1 MGGLGPPGI
10 PQSPTAT
17 APFDKGACPL
27 CRGGLWPPADD
38 GCNTGGPLGTAAPTK
53 NVGAD
58 VLIRPV
64 TALSVSC
71 ADSSPG
77 GGAEDG
83 GTAGGHRGPPL
94 RRILRVDFVEG
105 NKIVFCLVGWRGPA
119 RQGEHGD
126 GGRIATSLR
135 SSQGKMKGGEDMA
148 NNIKGITIQ
157 IGGDTT
163 KLDKALAGTNKQI
176 KTTQSELKAVEKA
189 LKLDPG
195 NTTLLAQKQQLLADG
210 VGQTAEKLK
219 TLKQAA
225 ETADEALARGKNY
238 EAKYEP
244 LQAKVE
250 ETTKSLQALV
260 AQQGDMEA
268 GLASGKISG
277 EAYDNYNQAV
287 AATKQQLADL
297 LQQQKDVEEEFA
309 GAKLNQRQYDAL
321 QREIVETESDL
332 KDLTKQSKEAES
344 SLKKI
349 GDTAGTVADKT
360 KGISTVAAGVLAGV
374 VSTVPATEELRD
386 TMAVLATN
394 AQEAGVGLGTAETAL
409 KTFNAASNEL
419 DSSLEATSNL
429 LQAGF
434 TESNLQEAVE
444 NLTGAYLRFPDTL
457 KVESLADSLQETLA
471 TGTATGQF
479 GELLDRL
486 GIGAENFSAG
496 LSSIAT
502 EADRQNYALDT
513 LSKAGLAETYAAWQ
527 KNNSAIVESRD
538 ASYEM
543 QQSMARLAE
552 TIQPLVTDVVEFA
565 TKLLDFF
572 TSLPAPVQKSFLAVL
587 AFTAGISPVARM
599 VSNITGAIQGVG
611 AVSKVFNATAG
622 NSVYLTFAKWALII
636 MGVVVVMTALLAV
649 IAALTG
655 KGKDVE
661 RTMSSIG
668 NTVSGVGNVNKSGG
682 AAMHSMADLG
692 APAVVDSGT
701 VPYLAQGGVA
711 RANNPFLAVV
721 GDNRREDEVIA
732 PETVIKQWT
741 VQGIQESG
749 LLSAA
754 RESGSRTGG
763 SATMTLDG
771 RTFARLI
778 YPYLQSE
785 ARRMGTT
792 VKL

>member
-1 MGGLGPPGI
+1 
-10 PQSPTAT
+10 
-17 APFDKGACPL
+17 
-27 CRGGLWPPADD
+27 
-38 GCNTGGPLGTAAPTK
+38 
-53 NVGAD
+53 
-58 VLIRPV
+58 
-64 TALSVSC
+64 
-71 ADSSPG
+71 
-77 GGAEDG
+77 
-83 GTAGGHRGPPL
+83 
-94 RRILRVDFVEG
+94 
-105 NKIVFCLVGWRGPA
+105 
-119 RQGEHGD
+119 
-126 GGRIATSLR
+126 
-135 SSQGKMKGGEDMA
+135 MA

-195 NTTLLAQKQQLLADG
+195 NTTLLAQKQRLLADG

-297 LQQQKDVEEEFA
+297 QQQQKDVEEEFA
-309 GAKLNQRQYDAL
+309 GAKLNQQQYDAL
-321 QREIVETESDL
+321 QREIVETTGEMKKLASESG
-332 KDLTKQSKEAES
+332 KTNEA
-344 SLKKI
+344 LI
-349 GDTAGTVADKT
+349 VVGNTAGKIADKT
-360 KGISTVAAGVLAGV
+360 KGFSLAAGGV
-374 VSTVPATEELRD
+374 A
-386 TMAVLATN
+386 
-394 AQEAGVGLGTAETAL
+394 TAL
-409 KTFNAASNEL
+409 
-419 DSSLEATSNL
+419 
-429 LQAGF
+429 
-434 TESNLQEAVE
+434 
-444 NLTGAYLRFPDTL
+444 TGMAY
-457 KVESLADSLQETLA
+457 
-471 TGTATGQF
+471 
-479 GELLDRL
+479 
-486 GIGAENFSAG
+486 
-496 LSSIAT
+496 
-502 EADRQNYALDT
+502 
-513 LSKAGLAETYAAWQ
+513 KAGLAADDLNTLSKQSGFSTDTIQKWQYASDLIDVSIDDIIGAARKMEKNMASTSETVTNAWKRLGVGLYDTKGNFRDAEDVFNDTLTYLSLISNETERDTLAMTLFGKSANDLAGIIDDGGAALKELGQ
-527 KNNSAIVESRD
+527 EAEDMGLIMSQDALDGANKFNDALDKTKAIVTGELL
-538 ASYEM
+538 
-543 QQSMARLAE
+543 QSGAQLAE
-552 TIQPLVTDVVEFA
+552 SLTPALESIARVVTTVIGAFA
-565 TKLLDFF
+565 KLP
-572 TSLPAPVQKSFLAVL
+572 SSVQ
-587 AFTAGISPVARM
+587 TAILTMALMGATVSPIAKL
-599 VSNITGAIQGVG
+599 VSNITGAIQGVS

-636 MGVVVVMTALLAV
+636 MGVVAVMTALLAV

-661 RTMSSIG
+661 RTMNSIG
-668 NTVSGVGNVNKSGG
+668 SAVSGVGNINKPGG

-692 APAVVDSGT
+692 TPAVVDSGS

-721 GDNRREDEVIA
+721 GDNRREDEIIA

-754 RESGSRTGG
+754 LESWSRTGG
-763 SATMTLDG
+763 NATMQLDG

-778 YPYLQSE
+778 YPYLQAE

>member
-1 MGGLGPPGI
+1 
-10 PQSPTAT
+10 
-17 APFDKGACPL
+17 
-27 CRGGLWPPADD
+27 
-38 GCNTGGPLGTAAPTK
+38 
-53 NVGAD
+53 
-58 VLIRPV
+58 
-64 TALSVSC
+64 
-71 ADSSPG
+71 
-77 GGAEDG
+77 
-83 GTAGGHRGPPL
+83 
-94 RRILRVDFVEG
+94 
-105 NKIVFCLVGWRGPA
+105 
-119 RQGEHGD
+119 
-126 GGRIATSLR
+126 
-135 SSQGKMKGGEDMA
+135 MA

-195 NTTLLAQKQQLLADG
+195 NTTLLAQKQRLLADG

-244 LQAKVE
+244 LQTKVE

-297 LQQQKDVEEEFA
+297 QQQQKDVEEEFA
-309 GAKLNQRQYDAL
+309 GAKLNQQQYDAL
-321 QREIVETESDL
+321 QREIVETQSDL

-349 GDTAGTVADKT
+349 GDTAGKVADKT
-360 KGISTVAAGVLAGV
+360 KGLSIAAGGIAGAM
-374 VSTVPATEELRD
+374 TG
-386 TMAVLATN
+386 MA
-394 AQEAGVGLGTAETAL
+394 
-409 KTFNAASNEL
+409 
-419 DSSLEATSNL
+419 
-429 LQAGF
+429 
-434 TESNLQEAVE
+434 
-444 NLTGAYLRFPDTL
+444 Y
-457 KVESLADSLQETLA
+457 
-471 TGTATGQF
+471 
-479 GELLDRL
+479 
-486 GIGAENFSAG
+486 
-496 LSSIAT
+496 
-502 EADRQNYALDT
+502 
-513 LSKAGLAETYAAWQ
+513 KAGLAADDLNTLSKQSGFSTDTIQKWQYASDLIDVSIDDIISSARKLEKNMTSTSETVENAWKQLGVPLRDSKGELRDAEAVFNDTVGALSRVANETERDTLAMAIFGKSANDLSGIIDDGGAALRELGQ
-527 KNNSAIVESRD
+527 EAEDMGLILSQDALDGANAFNDAIDRTKAIVSGD
-538 ASYEM
+538 LMKAGA
-543 QQSMARLAE
+543 QLAE
-552 TIQPLVTDVVEFA
+552 TLTPILEDIVGFIAEVVNAFA
-565 TKLLDFF
+565 N
-572 TSLPAPVQKSFLAVL
+572 LPAGVQEGIL
-587 AFTAGISPVARM
+587 AFALLTAAISPVA
-599 VSNITGAIQGVG
+599 GAISSVMGTINTITTGFGTMSTTIGGLTGPVSSAFG
-611 AVSKVFNATAG
+611 AFTSFLAG
-622 NSVYLTFAKWALII
+622 PA
-636 MGVVVVMTALLAV
+636 GVVVLVAAAVAGIAVMYEHCEWLRDGLDQFD
-649 IAALTG
+649 
-655 KGKDVE
+655 KW
-661 RTMSSIG
+661 
-668 NTVSGVGNVNKSGG
+668 VSGVFATDFTKSFGAIGEVINAWMHNMQAVYEGVKTIFGGLVDFVNGVFTGDWERAWEGVVTVFGG
-682 AAMHSMADLG
+682 VMDTMV
-692 APAVVDSGT
+692 AVVKAPFNLVIGLINGLIAGAESAVNSVVDALNSISVDIPKWVPGVGGNHYGINIGHVKAPR

-754 RESGSRTGG
+754 RESGSHTGG

-778 YPYLQSE
+778 YPYLQAE

>member
-1 MGGLGPPGI
+1 
-10 PQSPTAT
+10 
-17 APFDKGACPL
+17 
-27 CRGGLWPPADD
+27 
-38 GCNTGGPLGTAAPTK
+38 
-53 NVGAD
+53 
-58 VLIRPV
+58 
-64 TALSVSC
+64 
-71 ADSSPG
+71 
-77 GGAEDG
+77 
-83 GTAGGHRGPPL
+83 
-94 RRILRVDFVEG
+94 
-105 NKIVFCLVGWRGPA
+105 
-119 RQGEHGD
+119 
-126 GGRIATSLR
+126 
-135 SSQGKMKGGEDMA
+135 MA

-195 NTTLLAQKQQLLADG
+195 NTTLLEQKQRLLADG
-210 VGQTAEKLK
+210 VAQTAEKLK

-287 AATKQQLADL
+287 AATKQHLADL
-297 LQQQKDVEEEFA
+297 QQQQQALEEEFA
-309 GAKLNQRQYDAL
+309 GAKLNQQQYDAL
-321 QREIVETESDL
+321 QREIVETESNL

-360 KGISTVAAGVLAGV
+360 QGISTMAAGVLAGV
-374 VSTVPATEELRD
+374 VATVPATEELRD

-434 TESNLQEAVE
+434 TESNIQKAVE

-502 EADRQNYALDT
+502 EADRQNYALET

-572 TSLPAPVQKSFLAVL
+572 TSLPAGVQEGIL
-587 AFTAGISPVARM
+587 AFVMLTAAISPVAGAISSVM
-599 VSNITGAIQGVG
+599 GTISNITTGFGTLSTTIGGLTGPVSSAFGAF
-611 AVSKVFNATAG
+611 ASFLAG
-622 NSVYLTFAKWALII
+622 PA
-636 MGVVVVMTALLAV
+636 GVVVLVAAAVAGIAVMYEHCEWLRDGLDQFD
-649 IAALTG
+649 
-655 KGKDVE
+655 KW
-661 RTMSSIG
+661 
-668 NTVSGVGNVNKSGG
+668 VSGVFATDFTNSFGAIGEVINAWMHNIQAAYEGVKTIFSGLVDFVNGVFSGNWQRAWEGIVKVFGGVMDTMVAVAKAPFNLLIGLINGLISAAESAVNS
-682 AAMHSMADLG
+682 
-692 APAVVDSGT
+692 VVDALNSISVDIPKWVPGVGGKHYGINIGHVRAPR

-732 PETVIKQWT
+732 PETIIKQWT

-754 RESGSRTGG
+754 RESGGRTGG
-763 SATMTLDG
+763 SATMQLDG

-778 YPYLQSE
+778 YPYLQAE

>member
-1 MGGLGPPGI
+1 
-10 PQSPTAT
+10 
-17 APFDKGACPL
+17 
-27 CRGGLWPPADD
+27 
-38 GCNTGGPLGTAAPTK
+38 
-53 NVGAD
+53 
-58 VLIRPV
+58 
-64 TALSVSC
+64 
-71 ADSSPG
+71 
-77 GGAEDG
+77 
-83 GTAGGHRGPPL
+83 
-94 RRILRVDFVEG
+94 
-105 NKIVFCLVGWRGPA
+105 
-119 RQGEHGD
+119 
-126 GGRIATSLR
+126 
-135 SSQGKMKGGEDMA
+135 MA
-148 NNIKGITIQ
+148 NKIKGITIQ

-163 KLDKALAGTNKQI
+163 KLDKALADTNKQI

-195 NTTLLAQKQQLLADG
+195 NTTLLAQKQRLLADG

-297 LQQQKDVEEEFA
+297 LQQQKAVEEEFA

-321 QREIVETESDL
+321 QREIVETESSL

-360 KGISTVAAGVLAGV
+360 QGISTVAAGVLAGV
-374 VSTVPATEELRD
+374 VATVPATEELRD

-434 TESNLQEAVE
+434 TESNLQKAVE

-552 TIQPLVTDVVEFA
+552 TIQPLVTNVAEFA

-572 TSLPAPVQKSFLAVL
+572 TSLPAPVQKSILAVL

-599 VSNITGAIQGVG
+599 VSNITGAIQGVS
-611 AVSKVFNATAG
+611 AVSKVFTATAG

-636 MGVVVVMTALLAV
+636 MGVVAVMTALLAV

-661 RTMSSIG
+661 RTMNSIG
-668 NTVSGVGNVNKSGG
+668 SAVSGVGNVNKPGG
-682 AAMHSMADLG
+682 AAMRSMADLG

-721 GDNRREDEVIA
+721 GDNRREDEIIA
-732 PETVIKQWT
+732 PETIIKQWT

>member
-1 MGGLGPPGI
+1 
-10 PQSPTAT
+10 
-17 APFDKGACPL
+17 
-27 CRGGLWPPADD
+27 
-38 GCNTGGPLGTAAPTK
+38 
-53 NVGAD
+53 
-58 VLIRPV
+58 
-64 TALSVSC
+64 
-71 ADSSPG
+71 
-77 GGAEDG
+77 
-83 GTAGGHRGPPL
+83 
-94 RRILRVDFVEG
+94 
-105 NKIVFCLVGWRGPA
+105 
-119 RQGEHGD
+119 
-126 GGRIATSLR
+126 
-135 SSQGKMKGGEDMA
+135 MA

-195 NTTLLAQKQQLLADG
+195 NTTLLEQKQRLLADG

-297 LQQQKDVEEEFA
+297 QQQQQAVEEEFA
-309 GAKLNQRQYDAL
+309 GAKLNQQQYDAL
-321 QREIVETESDL
+321 QREIVETTGEMKKLASESG
-332 KDLTKQSKEAES
+332 KTNEA
-344 SLKKI
+344 LI
-349 GDTAGTVADKT
+349 VVGTTAGKIADKT
-360 KGISTVAAGVLAGV
+360 KGFSLAAGGV
-374 VSTVPATEELRD
+374 A
-386 TMAVLATN
+386 
-394 AQEAGVGLGTAETAL
+394 TAL
-409 KTFNAASNEL
+409 
-419 DSSLEATSNL
+419 
-429 LQAGF
+429 
-434 TESNLQEAVE
+434 
-444 NLTGAYLRFPDTL
+444 TGMAY
-457 KVESLADSLQETLA
+457 
-471 TGTATGQF
+471 
-479 GELLDRL
+479 
-486 GIGAENFSAG
+486 
-496 LSSIAT
+496 
-502 EADRQNYALDT
+502 
-513 LSKAGLAETYAAWQ
+513 KAGLAADDLNTLSKQSGFSTDTIQKWQYASDLIDVSIDDIIGAARKMEKNMASTSESVTSAWKRLGVGLYDTKGNFRDAEDVFNDTLTYLSLISNETERDTLAMTIFGKSANDLAGIIDDGGAALHELGKQ
-527 KNNSAIVESRD
+527 AEDMGLILSQDALDGANKFNDALDKTKAIVTGELL
-538 ASYEM
+538 
-543 QQSMARLAE
+543 QSGAKLAE
-552 TIQPLVTDVVEFA
+552 SLTPALESIVRVVTTVIGAFA
-565 TKLLDFF
+565 KLP
-572 TSLPAPVQKSFLAVL
+572 SSVQ
-587 AFTAGISPVARM
+587 TAILTMALMGATVSPIAKL
-599 VSNITGAIQGVG
+599 VSNITGAIQGVS

-636 MGVVVVMTALLAV
+636 MGVVAVMTALLAV

-661 RTMSSIG
+661 RTMNSIG
-668 NTVSGVGNVNKSGG
+668 SAVSGVGNVNKSGG

-763 SATMTLDG
+763 NATMQLDG

-778 YPYLQSE
+778 YPYLQAE

>member
-1 MGGLGPPGI
+1 
-10 PQSPTAT
+10 
-17 APFDKGACPL
+17 
-27 CRGGLWPPADD
+27 
-38 GCNTGGPLGTAAPTK
+38 
-53 NVGAD
+53 
-58 VLIRPV
+58 
-64 TALSVSC
+64 
-71 ADSSPG
+71 
-77 GGAEDG
+77 
-83 GTAGGHRGPPL
+83 
-94 RRILRVDFVEG
+94 
-105 NKIVFCLVGWRGPA
+105 
-119 RQGEHGD
+119 
-126 GGRIATSLR
+126 
-135 SSQGKMKGGEDMA
+135 MA

-195 NTTLLAQKQQLLADG
+195 NTTLLAQKQRLLADG

-297 LQQQKDVEEEFA
+297 LQQQKAVEEEFA

-321 QREIVETESDL
+321 QREIVETESNL

-360 KGISTVAAGVLAGV
+360 QGISTMAAGVLAGV
-374 VSTVPATEELRD
+374 VATVPATEELRD

-434 TESNLQEAVE
+434 TESNLQKAVE

-496 LSSIAT
+496 LSSVAT

-572 TSLPAPVQKSFLAVL
+572 TSLPVPAQKSILAVL
-587 AFTAGISPVARM
+587 TFTAGISPIAKL
-599 VSNITGAIQGVG
+599 VSNITGAIQGVS

-622 NSVYLTFAKWALII
+622 NSVYLTFAKWAMII

-649 IAALTG
+649 IASLTG

-661 RTMSSIG
+661 RTMNSIG
-668 NTVSGVGNVNKSGG
+668 SAVSGVGNINKSGG

-778 YPYLQSE
+778 YPYLQAE

>member
-1 MGGLGPPGI
+1 
-10 PQSPTAT
+10 
-17 APFDKGACPL
+17 
-27 CRGGLWPPADD
+27 
-38 GCNTGGPLGTAAPTK
+38 
-53 NVGAD
+53 
-58 VLIRPV
+58 
-64 TALSVSC
+64 
-71 ADSSPG
+71 
-77 GGAEDG
+77 
-83 GTAGGHRGPPL
+83 
-94 RRILRVDFVEG
+94 
-105 NKIVFCLVGWRGPA
+105 
-119 RQGEHGD
+119 
-126 GGRIATSLR
+126 
-135 SSQGKMKGGEDMA
+135 MA

-176 KTTQSELKAVEKA
+176 KTTQNELKAVEKA

-195 NTTLLAQKQQLLADG
+195 NTTLLAQKQRLLADG

-250 ETTKSLQALV
+250 ETTKSLEALV

-297 LQQQKDVEEEFA
+297 QQQQKDVEEEFA

-321 QREIVETESDL
+321 QREIVETESNL

-360 KGISTVAAGVLAGV
+360 QGISTVAAGVLAGV
-374 VSTVPATEELRD
+374 VATVPATEELRD

-434 TESNLQEAVE
+434 TESNLQKAVE

-565 TKLLDFF
+565 TTLLDSF
-572 TSLPAPVQKSFLAVL
+572 TSLPVGVQEGIL
-587 AFTAGISPVARM
+587 AFTLLTAAISPVAGAISSVM
-599 VSNITGAIQGVG
+599 GTISNIT
-611 AVSKVFNATAG
+611 
-622 NSVYLTFAKWALII
+622 
-636 MGVVVVMTALLAV
+636 
-649 IAALTG
+649 TG
-655 KGKDVE
+655 FG
-661 RTMSSIG
+661 TLST
-668 NTVSGVGNVNKSGG
+668 TVSGLTGPVSSAFGAFTSFLAGPAGVVILIAGAVAGIALLYDKCEWLRDGLAQFDQWVSGVFTTDFTKSFGAIGEVINAWMHNMQAVYEGVKTIFGGLVDFVNGVFTGDWQRAWEGVVTVFGG
-682 AAMHSMADLG
+682 VMDTMV
-692 APAVVDSGT
+692 AVVKAPFNLVIGLINGLIAGAESAVNSVVDALNSISVDIPKWVPGVGGKHYGISIGHVKAPR

-778 YPYLQSE
+778 YPYLQAE

>member
-1 MGGLGPPGI
+1 M
-10 PQSPTAT
+10 S
-17 APFDKGACPL
+17 
-27 CRGGLWPPADD
+27 
-38 GCNTGGPLGTAAPTK
+38 
-53 NVGAD
+53 
-58 VLIRPV
+58 
-64 TALSVSC
+64 
-71 ADSSPG
+71 
-77 GGAEDG
+77 
-83 GTAGGHRGPPL
+83 
-94 RRILRVDFVEG
+94 
-105 NKIVFCLVGWRGPA
+105 
-119 RQGEHGD
+119 
-126 GGRIATSLR
+126 
-135 SSQGKMKGGEDMA
+135 

-163 KLDKALAGTNKQI
+163 KLDKALSGTNKQI

-195 NTTLLAQKQQLLADG
+195 NTTLLAQKQRLLADG

-225 ETADEALARGKNY
+225 ETSDEALARGKNY

-297 LQQQKDVEEEFA
+297 LQQQKAVEEEFA

-321 QREIVETESDL
+321 QREIVETESSL

-360 KGISTVAAGVLAGV
+360 QGISTVAAGVLAGV
-374 VSTVPATEELRD
+374 VATVPATEELRD

-434 TESNLQEAVE
+434 TESNLQKAVE

-552 TIQPLVTDVVEFA
+552 TIQPLVTDAVEFA

-572 TSLPAPVQKSFLAVL
+572 TSLPAPVQKSILAVL

-599 VSNITGAIQGVG
+599 VSNITGAIQGVS

-636 MGVVVVMTALLAV
+636 MGVVAVMTALLAV

-661 RTMSSIG
+661 RTMNSIG
-668 NTVSGVGNVNKSGG
+668 SAVSGVGNVNKSGG

-778 YPYLQSE
+778 YPYLQAE

>member
-1 MGGLGPPGI
+1 
-10 PQSPTAT
+10 
-17 APFDKGACPL
+17 
-27 CRGGLWPPADD
+27 
-38 GCNTGGPLGTAAPTK
+38 
-53 NVGAD
+53 
-58 VLIRPV
+58 
-64 TALSVSC
+64 
-71 ADSSPG
+71 
-77 GGAEDG
+77 
-83 GTAGGHRGPPL
+83 
-94 RRILRVDFVEG
+94 
-105 NKIVFCLVGWRGPA
+105 
-119 RQGEHGD
+119 
-126 GGRIATSLR
+126 
-135 SSQGKMKGGEDMA
+135 MA

-195 NTTLLAQKQQLLADG
+195 NTTLLAQKQRLLADG
-210 VGQTAEKLK
+210 VSQTAEKLK

-250 ETTKSLQALV
+250 ETTKSLEALV

-309 GAKLNQRQYDAL
+309 GAKLNQQQYDAL
-321 QREIVETESDL
+321 QREIVETESSL

-344 SLKKI
+344 HLKKI
-349 GDTAGTVADKT
+349 GDTAGKVADKT
-360 KGISTVAAGVLAGV
+360 KGLSIAAGG
-374 VSTVPATEELRD
+374 
-386 TMAVLATN
+386 
-394 AQEAGVGLGTAETAL
+394 
-409 KTFNAASNEL
+409 
-419 DSSLEATSNL
+419 
-429 LQAGF
+429 
-434 TESNLQEAVE
+434 
-444 NLTGAYLRFPDTL
+444 
-457 KVESLADSLQETLA
+457 
-471 TGTATGQF
+471 
-479 GELLDRL
+479 
-486 GIGAENFSAG
+486 
-496 LSSIAT
+496 IAT
-502 EADRQNYALDT
+502 AMTGMAY
-513 LSKAGLAETYAAWQ
+513 KAGLAADDLNTLSKQSGFSTETLQKWQYASDLIDVSIDDIIGSARKMEKNMTSTSETVEQAWKKLGVPLRDNKGELRDAEAVFNETVAALSRVANETERDTLAMAIFGKSANDLSGIIDDGGAALHELGQ
-527 KNNSAIVESRD
+527 EAEDMGLILSQDALDGANAFNDAIDRTKAIVSGD
-538 ASYEM
+538 LMKAGA
-543 QQSMARLAE
+543 QLAE
-552 TIQPLVTDVVEFA
+552 TLTPILEDIVGFIAEVVNAFA
-565 TKLLDFF
+565 N
-572 TSLPAPVQKSFLAVL
+572 LPAGVQEGIL
-587 AFTAGISPVARM
+587 AFALLTAAISPVAGAISSVM
-599 VSNITGAIQGVG
+599 GTISNITTGFDTLSTTVGGLTGPVSSAFGAFT
-611 AVSKVFNATAG
+611 SFLAG
-622 NSVYLTFAKWALII
+622 PA
-636 MGVVVVMTALLAV
+636 GVVVLVAAAVAGIAVMYEHCEWLRDGLDQLDKWVTGVFTTDFTESFGAIGEVINAWMHNMQAVYEGVKTIFGGLVDFVNGVFTGDWERAWEGVVTVFGGVMDTMVAVVKAPFNLVIGLINGLIAGAESAVNSVVDALN
-649 IAALTG
+649 
-655 KGKDVE
+655 
-661 RTMSSIG
+661 SIS
-668 NTVSGVGNVNKSGG
+668 VDIPKWVPGVGGNHYGLNIGHVK
-682 AAMHSMADLG
+682 
-692 APAVVDSGT
+692 APR

-778 YPYLQSE
+778 YPYLQAE

>member
-1 MGGLGPPGI
+1 
-10 PQSPTAT
+10 
-17 APFDKGACPL
+17 
-27 CRGGLWPPADD
+27 
-38 GCNTGGPLGTAAPTK
+38 
-53 NVGAD
+53 
-58 VLIRPV
+58 
-64 TALSVSC
+64 
-71 ADSSPG
+71 
-77 GGAEDG
+77 
-83 GTAGGHRGPPL
+83 
-94 RRILRVDFVEG
+94 
-105 NKIVFCLVGWRGPA
+105 
-119 RQGEHGD
+119 
-126 GGRIATSLR
+126 
-135 SSQGKMKGGEDMA
+135 MA
-148 NNIKGITIQ
+148 KKIKGITIQ

-195 NTTLLAQKQQLLADG
+195 NTTLLAQKQRLLADG

-297 LQQQKDVEEEFA
+297 QQQQKDVEEEFA
-309 GAKLNQRQYDAL
+309 GAKLNQQQYDAL
-321 QREIVETESDL
+321 QREIVETESSL

-360 KGISTVAAGVLAGV
+360 QGISTVAAGVLAGV
-374 VSTVPATEELRD
+374 VATVPATEELRD

-394 AQEAGVGLGTAETAL
+394 AQEAGVGLGTAESAL

-434 TESNLQEAVE
+434 TESNLQKAVE

-572 TSLPAPVQKSFLAVL
+572 TSLPAPVQKSILAVL
-587 AFTAGISPVARM
+587 AFTAGISPVARL
-599 VSNITGAIQGVG
+599 VSNITGAIQGVS
-611 AVSKVFNATAG
+611 AVSKVFTATAG
-622 NSVYLTFAKWALII
+622 NSVYMTFAKWALII
-636 MGVVVVMTALLAV
+636 MGVVAAMTALLAV

-661 RTMSSIG
+661 RTMNSIG
-668 NTVSGVGNVNKSGG
+668 SAVSGVGNVNKSGG

-692 APAVVDSGT
+692 TPAVVDSGT

-754 RESGSRTGG
+754 RESGNRTGG

-778 YPYLQSE
+778 YPYLQAE

>member
-1 MGGLGPPGI
+1 
-10 PQSPTAT
+10 
-17 APFDKGACPL
+17 
-27 CRGGLWPPADD
+27 
-38 GCNTGGPLGTAAPTK
+38 
-53 NVGAD
+53 
-58 VLIRPV
+58 
-64 TALSVSC
+64 
-71 ADSSPG
+71 
-77 GGAEDG
+77 
-83 GTAGGHRGPPL
+83 
-94 RRILRVDFVEG
+94 
-105 NKIVFCLVGWRGPA
+105 
-119 RQGEHGD
+119 
-126 GGRIATSLR
+126 
-135 SSQGKMKGGEDMA
+135 MA

-195 NTTLLAQKQQLLADG
+195 NTTLLAQKQRLLADG

-297 LQQQKDVEEEFA
+297 LQQQKAVEEEFS

-360 KGISTVAAGVLAGV
+360 QGISTVAAGVLAGV
-374 VSTVPATEELRD
+374 VATVPATEELRD

-394 AQEAGVGLGTAETAL
+394 AQEAGVGLGTAESAL

-434 TESNLQEAVE
+434 TESNLQKAVE

-572 TSLPAPVQKSFLAVL
+572 TSLPAPAQKSILAVL
-587 AFTAGISPVARM
+587 TFTAGISPIARL
-599 VSNITGAIQGVG
+599 VSNITGAIQGVS

-636 MGVVVVMTALLAV
+636 MGVVAVMTALLAV

-661 RTMSSIG
+661 RTMNSIG
-668 NTVSGVGNVNKSGG
+668 SAVSGVGNVNKSGG

-763 SATMTLDG
+763 SATMQLDG

-778 YPYLQSE
+778 YPYLQAE

>member
-1 MGGLGPPGI
+1 
-10 PQSPTAT
+10 
-17 APFDKGACPL
+17 
-27 CRGGLWPPADD
+27 
-38 GCNTGGPLGTAAPTK
+38 
-53 NVGAD
+53 
-58 VLIRPV
+58 
-64 TALSVSC
+64 
-71 ADSSPG
+71 
-77 GGAEDG
+77 
-83 GTAGGHRGPPL
+83 
-94 RRILRVDFVEG
+94 
-105 NKIVFCLVGWRGPA
+105 
-119 RQGEHGD
+119 
-126 GGRIATSLR
+126 
-135 SSQGKMKGGEDMA
+135 MA

-195 NTTLLAQKQQLLADG
+195 NTTLLAQKQRLLADG

-225 ETADEALARGKNY
+225 ETADEALVRGKNY

-297 LQQQKDVEEEFA
+297 QQQQQAVEEEFA
-309 GAKLNQRQYDAL
+309 GAKLNQQQYDAL
-321 QREIVETESDL
+321 QREIMETNGEMKKLASESG
-332 KDLTKQSKEAES
+332 KTNEA
-344 SLKKI
+344 LI
-349 GDTAGTVADKT
+349 VVGNTAGKIADKT
-360 KGISTVAAGVLAGV
+360 KGFSLAAGGV
-374 VSTVPATEELRD
+374 A
-386 TMAVLATN
+386 
-394 AQEAGVGLGTAETAL
+394 TAL
-409 KTFNAASNEL
+409 
-419 DSSLEATSNL
+419 
-429 LQAGF
+429 
-434 TESNLQEAVE
+434 
-444 NLTGAYLRFPDTL
+444 TGMAY
-457 KVESLADSLQETLA
+457 
-471 TGTATGQF
+471 
-479 GELLDRL
+479 
-486 GIGAENFSAG
+486 
-496 LSSIAT
+496 
-502 EADRQNYALDT
+502 
-513 LSKAGLAETYAAWQ
+513 KAGLAADDLNTLSKQSGFSTDTIQKWQYASDLIDVSIDDIIGAARKMEKNMASTSESVTSAWKRLGVGLYDTKGNFRDAEDVFNDTLTYLSLISNETERDTLAMTIFGKSANDLAGIIDDGGAALKELGQ
-527 KNNSAIVESRD
+527 EAEDMGLIMSQDALDGANKFNDALDKTKAIVTGELL
-538 ASYEM
+538 
-543 QQSMARLAE
+543 QSGAQLAE
-552 TIQPLVTDVVEFA
+552 SLTPALESIARVVTTVIGAFA
-565 TKLLDFF
+565 KLP
-572 TSLPAPVQKSFLAVL
+572 SSVQ
-587 AFTAGISPVARM
+587 TAILTMALMGATVSPIAKL
-599 VSNITGAIQGVG
+599 VSNITGAIQGVS

-622 NSVYLTFAKWALII
+622 NSVYLTFAKWAMII

-661 RTMSSIG
+661 RTMNSIG
-668 NTVSGVGNVNKSGG
+668 SAVSGVGNVNKSGG

-763 SATMTLDG
+763 NATMQLDG

-778 YPYLQSE
+778 YPYLQAE

>member
-1 MGGLGPPGI
+1 
-10 PQSPTAT
+10 
-17 APFDKGACPL
+17 
-27 CRGGLWPPADD
+27 
-38 GCNTGGPLGTAAPTK
+38 
-53 NVGAD
+53 
-58 VLIRPV
+58 
-64 TALSVSC
+64 
-71 ADSSPG
+71 
-77 GGAEDG
+77 
-83 GTAGGHRGPPL
+83 
-94 RRILRVDFVEG
+94 
-105 NKIVFCLVGWRGPA
+105 
-119 RQGEHGD
+119 
-126 GGRIATSLR
+126 
-135 SSQGKMKGGEDMA
+135 MA
-148 NNIKGITIQ
+148 NKIKGITIQ

-195 NTTLLAQKQQLLADG
+195 NTTLLAQKQRLLADG

-321 QREIVETESDL
+321 QREIVETESSL

-360 KGISTVAAGVLAGV
+360 QGISTVAAGVLAGV
-374 VSTVPATEELRD
+374 VATVPATEELRD

-434 TESNLQEAVE
+434 TESNLQKAVE

-572 TSLPAPVQKSFLAVL
+572 TGLPAPVQKSILAVL

-599 VSNITGAIQGVG
+599 VSNITGAIQGVS
-611 AVSKVFNATAG
+611 AVSKVFTATTG

-636 MGVVVVMTALLAV
+636 MGVVAVMTALLAV

-661 RTMSSIG
+661 RTMNSIG
-668 NTVSGVGNVNKSGG
+668 SAVSGVGNVNKSGG

-778 YPYLQSE
+778 YPYLQAE

>member
-1 MGGLGPPGI
+1 M
-10 PQSPTAT
+10 
-17 APFDKGACPL
+17 
-27 CRGGLWPPADD
+27 
-38 GCNTGGPLGTAAPTK
+38 
-53 NVGAD
+53 
-58 VLIRPV
+58 
-64 TALSVSC
+64 
-71 ADSSPG
+71 
-77 GGAEDG
+77 
-83 GTAGGHRGPPL
+83 
-94 RRILRVDFVEG
+94 
-105 NKIVFCLVGWRGPA
+105 
-119 RQGEHGD
+119 
-126 GGRIATSLR
+126 
-135 SSQGKMKGGEDMA
+135 
-148 NNIKGITIQ
+148 
-157 IGGDTT
+157 
-163 KLDKALAGTNKQI
+163 
-176 KTTQSELKAVEKA
+176 
-189 LKLDPG
+189 
-195 NTTLLAQKQQLLADG
+195 
-210 VGQTAEKLK
+210 
-219 TLKQAA
+219 
-225 ETADEALARGKNY
+225 
-238 EAKYEP
+238 
-244 LQAKVE
+244 
-250 ETTKSLQALV
+250 
-260 AQQGDMEA
+260 
-268 GLASGKISG
+268 
-277 EAYDNYNQAV
+277 

-297 LQQQKDVEEEFA
+297 LQRQKAVEEEFA

-321 QREIVETESDL
+321 QREIVETENSL

-360 KGISTVAAGVLAGV
+360 QGISTVAAGVLAGV
-374 VSTVPATEELRD
+374 VATVPATEELRD

-434 TESNLQEAVE
+434 TESNLQRAVE

-527 KNNSAIVESRD
+527 QNNSAIVESRD

-572 TSLPAPVQKSFLAVL
+572 TSLPAPVQKSILAVL
-587 AFTAGISPVARM
+587 TFTAGISPVARL
-599 VSNITGAIQGVG
+599 VSNITGAIQGVS
-611 AVSKVFNATAG
+611 AVSKVFTATTG

-636 MGVVVVMTALLAV
+636 MGVVAVMTALLAV

-668 NTVSGVGNVNKSGG
+668 NTVSGVGNINKSGG

-721 GDNRREDEVIA
+721 GDNRREDEIIA
-732 PETVIKQWT
+732 PETIIKQWT

-754 RESGSRTGG
+754 RESGGRTGG

-792 VKL
+792 IKL

>member
-1 MGGLGPPGI
+1 
-10 PQSPTAT
+10 
-17 APFDKGACPL
+17 
-27 CRGGLWPPADD
+27 
-38 GCNTGGPLGTAAPTK
+38 
-53 NVGAD
+53 
-58 VLIRPV
+58 
-64 TALSVSC
+64 
-71 ADSSPG
+71 
-77 GGAEDG
+77 
-83 GTAGGHRGPPL
+83 
-94 RRILRVDFVEG
+94 
-105 NKIVFCLVGWRGPA
+105 
-119 RQGEHGD
+119 
-126 GGRIATSLR
+126 
-135 SSQGKMKGGEDMA
+135 MA
-148 NNIKGITIQ
+148 NKIKGITIQ

-195 NTTLLAQKQQLLADG
+195 NTTLLAQKQRLLADG
-210 VGQTAEKLK
+210 VAQAAEKLK

-297 LQQQKDVEEEFA
+297 LQQQKAVEEEFA
-309 GAKLNQRQYDAL
+309 GAKLNQQQYDAL
-321 QREIVETESDL
+321 QREIAETESSL

-360 KGISTVAAGVLAGV
+360 QGISTVAAGVLAGV
-374 VSTVPATEELRD
+374 VATVPATEELRD

-394 AQEAGVGLGTAETAL
+394 AKEAGVGLGTAETAL

-434 TESNLQEAVE
+434 TESNLQKAVE

-552 TIQPLVTDVVEFA
+552 TIQPLVTDLVEFA

-572 TSLPAPVQKSFLAVL
+572 TSLHAPVQKSILAVL
-587 AFTAGISPVARM
+587 AFTAGISPVARL
-599 VSNITGAIQGVG
+599 VSNITGAIQGVS
-611 AVSKVFNATAG
+611 AVSKVFTATAG

-636 MGVVVVMTALLAV
+636 MGVVAAMTALLAV

-661 RTMSSIG
+661 RTMNSIG
-668 NTVSGVGNVNKSGG
+668 SAVSGVGNVNKSGG
-682 AAMHSMADLG
+682 AAMRSMADLG
-692 APAVVDSGT
+692 APAAVDSGT

-721 GDNRREDEVIA
+721 GDNRREDEIIA
-732 PETVIKQWT
+732 PETIIKQWT

-778 YPYLQSE
+778 YPYLQAE

>member
-1 MGGLGPPGI
+1 
-10 PQSPTAT
+10 
-17 APFDKGACPL
+17 
-27 CRGGLWPPADD
+27 
-38 GCNTGGPLGTAAPTK
+38 
-53 NVGAD
+53 
-58 VLIRPV
+58 
-64 TALSVSC
+64 
-71 ADSSPG
+71 
-77 GGAEDG
+77 
-83 GTAGGHRGPPL
+83 
-94 RRILRVDFVEG
+94 
-105 NKIVFCLVGWRGPA
+105 
-119 RQGEHGD
+119 
-126 GGRIATSLR
+126 
-135 SSQGKMKGGEDMA
+135 MA

-195 NTTLLAQKQQLLADG
+195 NTTLLEQKQRLLADG
-210 VGQTAEKLK
+210 VAQTAEKLK

-244 LQAKVE
+244 LQAEVE
-250 ETTKSLQALV
+250 ETTKSLEALV

-287 AATKQQLADL
+287 AATRQQLADL
-297 LQQQKDVEEEFA
+297 QQQQKDVEEEFA
-309 GAKLNQRQYDAL
+309 GAKLNQQQYDAL
-321 QREIVETESDL
+321 QREIVETEGNL
-332 KDLTKQSKEAES
+332 KDLTKRSDEANS
-344 SLKKI
+344 ALKKV
-349 GDTAGTVADKT
+349 GDTAGTIADKT
-360 KGISTVAAGVLAGV
+360 KGFSLAAGGV
-374 VSTVPATEELRD
+374 A
-386 TMAVLATN
+386 
-394 AQEAGVGLGTAETAL
+394 TAL
-409 KTFNAASNEL
+409 
-419 DSSLEATSNL
+419 
-429 LQAGF
+429 
-434 TESNLQEAVE
+434 
-444 NLTGAYLRFPDTL
+444 TGMAY
-457 KVESLADSLQETLA
+457 
-471 TGTATGQF
+471 
-479 GELLDRL
+479 
-486 GIGAENFSAG
+486 
-496 LSSIAT
+496 
-502 EADRQNYALDT
+502 
-513 LSKAGLAETYAAWQ
+513 KAGLAADDLNTLSKQSGFSTDTIQKWQYASDLIDVSVDDIIGAARKMEKNMSSSSESVQTAWRQ
-527 KNNSAIVESRD
+527 LGISVTDGNGQFRD
-538 ASYEM
+538 AEDVFNDTVAALSRI
-543 QQSMARLAE
+543 QSETDRDVLAMTLFGKSANDLAGIIDDGGAALNELGQEAEDMGLIMSQDALDGANKFNDALDKTKAIISGELLQSGAKLAE
-552 TIQPLVTDVVEFA
+552 SLTPALESIVRVVTTVIGAFA
-565 TKLLDFF
+565 KLP
-572 TSLPAPVQKSFLAVL
+572 SSVQ
-587 AFTAGISPVARM
+587 TAILTMALMGATVSPIAKL
-599 VSNITGAIQGVG
+599 VSNITGAIQGVS

-622 NSVYLTFAKWALII
+622 NSVYLTFAKWAFII
-636 MGVVVVMTALLAV
+636 MGVVAVMTTLLAV

-661 RTMSSIG
+661 RTMNSIG
-668 NTVSGVGNVNKSGG
+668 SAVSGVGNINKSGG

-721 GDNRREDEVIA
+721 GDNRTDDEVIA
-732 PETVIKQWT
+732 PETIIKQWT

>member
-1 MGGLGPPGI
+1 
-10 PQSPTAT
+10 
-17 APFDKGACPL
+17 
-27 CRGGLWPPADD
+27 
-38 GCNTGGPLGTAAPTK
+38 
-53 NVGAD
+53 
-58 VLIRPV
+58 
-64 TALSVSC
+64 
-71 ADSSPG
+71 
-77 GGAEDG
+77 
-83 GTAGGHRGPPL
+83 
-94 RRILRVDFVEG
+94 
-105 NKIVFCLVGWRGPA
+105 
-119 RQGEHGD
+119 
-126 GGRIATSLR
+126 
-135 SSQGKMKGGEDMA
+135 MA

-195 NTTLLAQKQQLLADG
+195 NTTLLAQKQRLLADG
-210 VGQTAEKLK
+210 VGQTTEKLK

-250 ETTKSLQALV
+250 ETTKSLEALV

-297 LQQQKDVEEEFA
+297 LQQQKAVEEEFA

-360 KGISTVAAGVLAGV
+360 QGISTMAAGVLAGV
-374 VSTVPATEELRD
+374 VATVPATEELRD

-394 AQEAGVGLGTAETAL
+394 AQEAGVGLGTAESAL

-434 TESNLQEAVE
+434 TESNLQKAVE

-527 KNNSAIVESRD
+527 QNNSAIVESRD

-543 QQSMARLAE
+543 QQSMAKLAE

-572 TSLPAPVQKSFLAVL
+572 TSLPAPVQKSILAVL
-587 AFTAGISPVARM
+587 TFTAGISPVARM
-599 VSNITGAIQGVG
+599 VSNITGAIQGVS
-611 AVSKVFNATAG
+611 AVSKVFTATAG
-622 NSVYLTFAKWALII
+622 NSVYLTFAKWAMII

-661 RTMSSIG
+661 RTMNSIG
-668 NTVSGVGNVNKSGG
+668 SAVSGVGNVNKSGG

>member
-1 MGGLGPPGI
+1 
-10 PQSPTAT
+10 
-17 APFDKGACPL
+17 
-27 CRGGLWPPADD
+27 
-38 GCNTGGPLGTAAPTK
+38 
-53 NVGAD
+53 
-58 VLIRPV
+58 
-64 TALSVSC
+64 
-71 ADSSPG
+71 
-77 GGAEDG
+77 
-83 GTAGGHRGPPL
+83 
-94 RRILRVDFVEG
+94 
-105 NKIVFCLVGWRGPA
+105 
-119 RQGEHGD
+119 
-126 GGRIATSLR
+126 
-135 SSQGKMKGGEDMA
+135 MA

-195 NTTLLAQKQQLLADG
+195 NTTLLAQKQRLLADG

-225 ETADEALARGKNY
+225 ETADEALARGKSY

-287 AATKQQLADL
+287 AATKQQLAEL
-297 LQQQKDVEEEFA
+297 QQQQKDVEEEFS
-309 GAKLNQRQYDAL
+309 GAKLNQQQYDAL
-321 QREIVETESDL
+321 QREIVETNSSL

-344 SLKKI
+344 HLKKI
-349 GDTAGTVADKT
+349 GDTAGKVADKT
-360 KGISTVAAGVLAGV
+360 KGLSLAAGG
-374 VSTVPATEELRD
+374 
-386 TMAVLATN
+386 
-394 AQEAGVGLGTAETAL
+394 
-409 KTFNAASNEL
+409 
-419 DSSLEATSNL
+419 
-429 LQAGF
+429 
-434 TESNLQEAVE
+434 
-444 NLTGAYLRFPDTL
+444 
-457 KVESLADSLQETLA
+457 
-471 TGTATGQF
+471 
-479 GELLDRL
+479 
-486 GIGAENFSAG
+486 
-496 LSSIAT
+496 IAT
-502 EADRQNYALDT
+502 AMTGMAY
-513 LSKAGLAETYAAWQ
+513 KAGLAADDLNTLSKQSGFSTETIQKWQYASDLIDVSIDDIIGSARKMEKNMTSTSETVEQAWKQ
-527 KNNSAIVESRD
+527 LGVPLRDNKGELRDAEAVFNDTLGALSRVGNETERDTLAMAIFGKSANDLSGIIDDGGSALHELGQEAEDMGLILSQDALDGANAFNDAIDRTKAIVSGD
-538 ASYEM
+538 LMKAGA
-543 QQSMARLAE
+543 QLAE
-552 TIQPLVTDVVEFA
+552 TLTPILEDIVSFIVEVVNGFA
-565 TKLLDFF
+565 
-572 TSLPAPVQKSFLAVL
+572 SLPAGVQEGILSFALL
-587 AFTAGISPVARM
+587 TAAISPVAGAISN
-599 VSNITGAIQGVG
+599 VFGAISNITTGFGTLSTTVGGLTGPVSSAFGAFT
-611 AVSKVFNATAG
+611 SFLAG
-622 NSVYLTFAKWALII
+622 PA
-636 MGVVVVMTALLAV
+636 GVVVLVAAAVAGIAVMYEHCEWLRDGLDQLDKWVTGVFTTDFTESFGAIGEVINAWMHNIQAVYEGVKTIFGGLVDFVNGVFTGDWERAWEGVVTVFGGVMDTMVAVVKAPFNLVIGLINGLIAGAESAVNSVVDALN
-649 IAALTG
+649 
-655 KGKDVE
+655 
-661 RTMSSIG
+661 SIS
-668 NTVSGVGNVNKSGG
+668 VDIPKWVPGVGGNHYGLNIGHVK
-682 AAMHSMADLG
+682 
-692 APAVVDSGT
+692 APR

-778 YPYLQSE
+778 YPYLQAE

>member
-1 MGGLGPPGI
+1 
-10 PQSPTAT
+10 
-17 APFDKGACPL
+17 
-27 CRGGLWPPADD
+27 
-38 GCNTGGPLGTAAPTK
+38 
-53 NVGAD
+53 
-58 VLIRPV
+58 
-64 TALSVSC
+64 
-71 ADSSPG
+71 
-77 GGAEDG
+77 
-83 GTAGGHRGPPL
+83 
-94 RRILRVDFVEG
+94 
-105 NKIVFCLVGWRGPA
+105 
-119 RQGEHGD
+119 
-126 GGRIATSLR
+126 
-135 SSQGKMKGGEDMA
+135 MA
-148 NNIKGITIQ
+148 NKIKGITIQ

-163 KLDKALAGTNKQI
+163 KLDKALADTNKQI

-195 NTTLLAQKQQLLADG
+195 NTTLLAQKQRLLADG

-297 LQQQKDVEEEFA
+297 LQQQKAVEEEFA

-321 QREIVETESDL
+321 QREIVETESSL

-349 GDTAGTVADKT
+349 GDTAGSVADKT
-360 KGISTVAAGVLAGV
+360 QGISTVAAGVLAGV
-374 VSTVPATEELRD
+374 VATVPATEELRD

-434 TESNLQEAVE
+434 TESNLQKAVE

-552 TIQPLVTDVVEFA
+552 TIQPLVTNVAEFA

-572 TSLPAPVQKSFLAVL
+572 TSLPAPVQKSILAVL

-599 VSNITGAIQGVG
+599 VSNITGAIQGVS
-611 AVSKVFNATAG
+611 AVSKVFTATAG

-636 MGVVVVMTALLAV
+636 MGVVAVMTALLAV

-661 RTMSSIG
+661 RTMNSIG
-668 NTVSGVGNVNKSGG
+668 SAVSGVGNVNKPGG
-682 AAMHSMADLG
+682 AAMRSMADLG

-721 GDNRREDEVIA
+721 GDNRREDEIIA
-732 PETVIKQWT
+732 PETIIKQWT

>member
-1 MGGLGPPGI
+1 
-10 PQSPTAT
+10 
-17 APFDKGACPL
+17 
-27 CRGGLWPPADD
+27 
-38 GCNTGGPLGTAAPTK
+38 
-53 NVGAD
+53 
-58 VLIRPV
+58 
-64 TALSVSC
+64 
-71 ADSSPG
+71 
-77 GGAEDG
+77 
-83 GTAGGHRGPPL
+83 
-94 RRILRVDFVEG
+94 
-105 NKIVFCLVGWRGPA
+105 
-119 RQGEHGD
+119 
-126 GGRIATSLR
+126 
-135 SSQGKMKGGEDMA
+135 MA

-195 NTTLLAQKQQLLADG
+195 NTTLLAQKQRLLADG

-225 ETADEALARGKNY
+225 ETADESLARGKNY

-297 LQQQKDVEEEFA
+297 LQQQKAVEEEFA

-321 QREIVETESDL
+321 QREIVETESSL

-360 KGISTVAAGVLAGV
+360 QGISTVAAGVLAGV
-374 VSTVPATEELRD
+374 VATVPATEELRD

-394 AQEAGVGLGTAETAL
+394 AQEAGVGLGTAESAL

-434 TESNLQEAVE
+434 TESNLQKAVE

-538 ASYEM
+538 ANYEM

-565 TKLLDFF
+565 TTLLDSF
-572 TSLPAPVQKSFLAVL
+572 TSLPVGVQEGIL
-587 AFTAGISPVARM
+587 AFTLLTAAISPVAGAISSVM
-599 VSNITGAIQGVG
+599 GTISNITTGFGTLSTTVGGLTGPVSSAFGAFT
-611 AVSKVFNATAG
+611 SFLAG
-622 NSVYLTFAKWALII
+622 PA
-636 MGVVVVMTALLAV
+636 GVVVLVAAAVAGIAVMYEHCEWLRDGLDQLDKWVTGVFTTDFTESFGAIGEVINAWMHNMQAVYEGVKTIFGGLVDFVNGVFTGDWERAWEGVVTVFGGVMDTMVAVVKAPFNLVIGLINGLIAGAESAVNSVVDALN
-649 IAALTG
+649 
-655 KGKDVE
+655 
-661 RTMSSIG
+661 SIS
-668 NTVSGVGNVNKSGG
+668 VDIPKWVPGVGGNHYGLNIGHVK
-682 AAMHSMADLG
+682 
-692 APAVVDSGT
+692 APR

>member
-1 MGGLGPPGI
+1 
-10 PQSPTAT
+10 
-17 APFDKGACPL
+17 
-27 CRGGLWPPADD
+27 
-38 GCNTGGPLGTAAPTK
+38 
-53 NVGAD
+53 
-58 VLIRPV
+58 
-64 TALSVSC
+64 
-71 ADSSPG
+71 
-77 GGAEDG
+77 
-83 GTAGGHRGPPL
+83 
-94 RRILRVDFVEG
+94 
-105 NKIVFCLVGWRGPA
+105 
-119 RQGEHGD
+119 
-126 GGRIATSLR
+126 
-135 SSQGKMKGGEDMA
+135 MA

-195 NTTLLAQKQQLLADG
+195 NTTLLAQKQRLLADG

-297 LQQQKDVEEEFA
+297 QQQQKAVEEEFA
-309 GAKLNQRQYDAL
+309 GAKLNQQQYDAL
-321 QREIVETESDL
+321 QREIVETESSL

-349 GDTAGTVADKT
+349 GDTAGKVADKT
-360 KGISTVAAGVLAGV
+360 KGLSIAAGG
-374 VSTVPATEELRD
+374 
-386 TMAVLATN
+386 
-394 AQEAGVGLGTAETAL
+394 
-409 KTFNAASNEL
+409 
-419 DSSLEATSNL
+419 
-429 LQAGF
+429 
-434 TESNLQEAVE
+434 
-444 NLTGAYLRFPDTL
+444 
-457 KVESLADSLQETLA
+457 
-471 TGTATGQF
+471 
-479 GELLDRL
+479 
-486 GIGAENFSAG
+486 
-496 LSSIAT
+496 IAT
-502 EADRQNYALDT
+502 AMTGMAY
-513 LSKAGLAETYAAWQ
+513 KAGLAADDLNTLSKQSGFSTDTIQKWQYASDLIDVSIDDIIGAARKMEKNMASTSESVENAWKQ
-527 KNNSAIVESRD
+527 LGVAIVDNNGNFRD
-538 ASYEM
+538 AEDVFNDTIAALSHI
-543 QQSMARLAE
+543 QSETDRDVLAMTLFGKSANDLSGIIDDGGQALHE
-552 TIQPLVTDVVEFA
+552 LGQEAEDMGLILSQDALDGANAFNDAIDRTKAIVSGDLMKAGAQLADTLTPILEDIVGFIAEVVNAFA
-565 TKLLDFF
+565 N
-572 TSLPAPVQKSFLAVL
+572 LPAGVQEGILGFALL
-587 AFTAGISPVARM
+587 TAAISPVA
-599 VSNITGAIQGVG
+599 GAISSVMGTINTITTGFGTMSTTISGLTGPVSSAFG
-611 AVSKVFNATAG
+611 AFTSFLAG
-622 NSVYLTFAKWALII
+622 PA
-636 MGVVVVMTALLAV
+636 GVVVLVAAAVAGIAVMYEHCEWLRDGLDQFD
-649 IAALTG
+649 
-655 KGKDVE
+655 KW
-661 RTMSSIG
+661 
-668 NTVSGVGNVNKSGG
+668 VSGVFATDFTKSFGAIGEVINAWMHNMQAAYEGVKEIFGGLVDFVNGVFSGDWQRAWEG
-682 AAMHSMADLG
+682 IVKVFGGVMDTMVAAAK
-692 APAVVDSGT
+692 APFNLVIGLINGLISAAESAVNSVVDALNSISVDIPKWVPGVGGNHYGLNIGHVKAPR

-778 YPYLQSE
+778 YPYLQAE

>member
-1 MGGLGPPGI
+1 
-10 PQSPTAT
+10 
-17 APFDKGACPL
+17 
-27 CRGGLWPPADD
+27 
-38 GCNTGGPLGTAAPTK
+38 
-53 NVGAD
+53 
-58 VLIRPV
+58 
-64 TALSVSC
+64 
-71 ADSSPG
+71 
-77 GGAEDG
+77 
-83 GTAGGHRGPPL
+83 
-94 RRILRVDFVEG
+94 
-105 NKIVFCLVGWRGPA
+105 
-119 RQGEHGD
+119 
-126 GGRIATSLR
+126 
-135 SSQGKMKGGEDMA
+135 MA

-195 NTTLLAQKQQLLADG
+195 NTTLLAQKQRLLADG

-297 LQQQKDVEEEFA
+297 QQQQKDVEEEFA
-309 GAKLNQRQYDAL
+309 GAKLNQQQYDAL
-321 QREIVETESDL
+321 QREIVETESSL
-332 KDLTKQSKEAES
+332 KDLTKRSDEANS
-344 SLKKI
+344 ALKKV
-349 GDTAGTVADKT
+349 GDAAGTIADKT
-360 KGISTVAAGVLAGV
+360 KGFSLAAGGV
-374 VSTVPATEELRD
+374 A
-386 TMAVLATN
+386 
-394 AQEAGVGLGTAETAL
+394 TAL
-409 KTFNAASNEL
+409 
-419 DSSLEATSNL
+419 
-429 LQAGF
+429 
-434 TESNLQEAVE
+434 
-444 NLTGAYLRFPDTL
+444 TGMAY
-457 KVESLADSLQETLA
+457 
-471 TGTATGQF
+471 
-479 GELLDRL
+479 
-486 GIGAENFSAG
+486 
-496 LSSIAT
+496 
-502 EADRQNYALDT
+502 
-513 LSKAGLAETYAAWQ
+513 KAGLAADDLNTLSKQSGFSTDTIQRWQYASDLIDVSVDDIIGAARKMEKNVSSTSESVQTAWKQLGVPLRDSKGEFRDAEAIFNDTVAALSRVSNETERDTLAMTLFGKSANDLAGIIDDGGAALNELGQ
-527 KNNSAIVESRD
+527 EAEDMGLILSQDALDGANKFNDALDRTKAIVTGELL
-538 ASYEM
+538 
-543 QQSMARLAE
+543 QSGAKLAE
-552 TIQPLVTDVVEFA
+552 SLTPALESIVRVVTTVIGAFA
-565 TKLLDFF
+565 KLP
-572 TSLPAPVQKSFLAVL
+572 SSVQ
-587 AFTAGISPVARM
+587 TAILTMALMGATVSPIAKL
-599 VSNITGAIQGVG
+599 VSNITGAIQGVS
-611 AVSKVFNATAG
+611 AVSKVFNATSG

-636 MGVVVVMTALLAV
+636 MGVVAAVTALLAV
-649 IAALTG
+649 IAVLTG
-655 KGKDVE
+655 KSREME
-661 RTMSSIG
+661 RSMNSIG
-668 NTVSGVGNVNKSGG
+668 NAVSGVGNINKTGTVG
-682 AAMHSMADLG
+682 AQSLDGLS
-692 APAVVDSGT
+692 APVVVDSGS

-763 SATMTLDG
+763 SATMQLDG

-778 YPYLQSE
+778 YPYIQAE

>member
-1 MGGLGPPGI
+1 
-10 PQSPTAT
+10 
-17 APFDKGACPL
+17 
-27 CRGGLWPPADD
+27 
-38 GCNTGGPLGTAAPTK
+38 
-53 NVGAD
+53 
-58 VLIRPV
+58 
-64 TALSVSC
+64 
-71 ADSSPG
+71 
-77 GGAEDG
+77 
-83 GTAGGHRGPPL
+83 
-94 RRILRVDFVEG
+94 
-105 NKIVFCLVGWRGPA
+105 
-119 RQGEHGD
+119 
-126 GGRIATSLR
+126 
-135 SSQGKMKGGEDMA
+135 MA

-195 NTTLLAQKQQLLADG
+195 NTTLLEQKQRLLADG

-297 LQQQKDVEEEFA
+297 QQQQQAVEEEFA
-309 GAKLNQRQYDAL
+309 GAKLNQQQYDAL
-321 QREIVETESDL
+321 QREIVETTGEMKKLASESG
-332 KDLTKQSKEAES
+332 KTNEA
-344 SLKKI
+344 LI
-349 GDTAGTVADKT
+349 VVGTTAGKIADKT
-360 KGISTVAAGVLAGV
+360 KGFSLAAGGV
-374 VSTVPATEELRD
+374 A
-386 TMAVLATN
+386 
-394 AQEAGVGLGTAETAL
+394 TAL
-409 KTFNAASNEL
+409 
-419 DSSLEATSNL
+419 
-429 LQAGF
+429 
-434 TESNLQEAVE
+434 
-444 NLTGAYLRFPDTL
+444 TGMAY
-457 KVESLADSLQETLA
+457 
-471 TGTATGQF
+471 
-479 GELLDRL
+479 
-486 GIGAENFSAG
+486 
-496 LSSIAT
+496 
-502 EADRQNYALDT
+502 
-513 LSKAGLAETYAAWQ
+513 KAGLAADDLNTLSKQSGFSTDTIQKWQYASDLIDVSIDDIIGAARKMEKNMASTSESVTSAWKRLGVGLYDTKGNFRDAEDVFNDTLTYLSLISNETERDTLAMTIFGKSANDLAGIIDDGGAALHELGKQ
-527 KNNSAIVESRD
+527 AEDMGLILSQDALDGANKFNDALDKTKAIVTGELL
-538 ASYEM
+538 
-543 QQSMARLAE
+543 QSGAKLAE
-552 TIQPLVTDVVEFA
+552 SLTPALESIVRVVTTVIGAFA
-565 TKLLDFF
+565 KLP
-572 TSLPAPVQKSFLAVL
+572 SSVQ
-587 AFTAGISPVARM
+587 TAILTMALMGATVSPIAKL
-599 VSNITGAIQGVG
+599 VSNITGAIQGVS

-622 NSVYLTFAKWALII
+622 NSVYLTFAKWAMII

-661 RTMSSIG
+661 RTMNSIG
-668 NTVSGVGNVNKSGG
+668 SAVSGVGNVNKSGG

-778 YPYLQSE
+778 YPYLQAE